1 MFIQKKD
8 LISVISN
15 YIAESLQQQQVA
27 ELAKILSSI
36 DNKKNFTDGKDML
49 FNMLYKADLIEA
61 EGMEIFNLIINYYF
75 KSSTGNISGDE
86 KAKNRLVAQ
95 KILIN
100 FLCNIYKVDDARKSQ
115 IIKFWSLLGQH
126 ITNPATPFAAFTAV
140 IGQPGFA
147 VFLFLVME
155 VAWLADKDLYY
166 KLVEFDRGLMNIL
179 TLSALERSIDNFNKN
194 ATENAEEFLLNTL
207 TLYIKPGGLEKL
219 NLPVKSIDLIID
231 GQQYDMSGSQ
241 NSKNLAKERIKT
253 LIFGS
258 LYDSIKNAAKDTFI
272 DLASQD
278 PEVLR
283 QKEKTS
289 IEQSGGK
296 TAFKFNV
303 LDNL

>member
-15 YIAESLQQQQVA
+15 YIAENLQQQQIG

-36 DNKKNFTDGKDML
+36 DNKKNFTDSKDML

-75 KSSTGNISGDE
+75 KSSTGSISGDE
-86 KAKNRLVAQ
+86 KAKNRLAAQ

-100 FLCNIYKVDDARKSQ
+100 FLCNIYKVDDARKRQ

-207 TLYIKPGGLEKL
+207 TLYIKPGGLANL
-219 NLPVKSIDLIID
+219 NLPVKSINLIID

-253 LIFGS
+253 LIFDS
-258 LYDSIKNAAKDTFI
+258 LYDSIKNAVKDTFI